1 MYFNR
6 NPDTQGQV
14 DQCSENNIYI
24 YIYNVCIT
32 EKKIRVQNV
41 FCFLF

>member
-24 YIYNVCIT
+24 YIMYVYQ
-32 EKKIRVQNV
+32 KKIRVQNV